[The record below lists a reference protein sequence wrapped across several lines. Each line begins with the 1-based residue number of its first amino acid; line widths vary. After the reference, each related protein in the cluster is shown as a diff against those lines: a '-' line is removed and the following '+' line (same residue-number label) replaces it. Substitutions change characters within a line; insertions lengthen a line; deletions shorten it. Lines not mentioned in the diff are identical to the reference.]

1 VRHRVPELADR
12 QARVVL
18 DATDVEVVAASDL
31 QLLLVGGRVGGK
43 LHGDEDVRL
52 TIEFSAQSKED
63 HDGKSTAAEEALASG
78 WGGKAVAE
86 VGVDARPQQE
96 VGNVLGLVVVLGQ
109 DNGKR
114 QEDGVVVELPK
125 DGEHGKVEADLVG
138 LRKVER
144 GVRELLDGPRV
155 ARPRLFVSVASV
167 EDGVI
172 EVPELLFDD
181 KLPNGGRSDGH
192 DEDFVGVLT
201 LQKLLEN
208 FLLVLGEG
216 VGVIV
221 GQ

>member
-1 VRHRVPELADR
+1 MRHRVPELADR

-63 HDGKSTAAEEALASG
+63 HDGESTAAEEALASG

-96 VGNVLGLVVVLGQ
+96 VGNLLGLVVVLGQ

-167 EDGVI
+167 EDAEI
-172 EVPELLFDD
+172 EGLVVLLHNP
-181 KLPNGGRSDGH
+181 LPDGGRSNRH
-192 DEDFVGVLT
+192 DEELVGVLT

>member
-1 VRHRVPELADR
+1 MRHRVPELADR

-18 DATDVEVVAASDL
+18 DGTDVEVVAASDL

-63 HDGKSTAAEEALASG
+63 HDGKSTAAEEPLASG

-167 EDGVI
+167 EDAEI
-172 EVPELLFDD
+172 EGLVVLLHNP
-181 KLPNGGRSDGH
+181 LPDGGRSNRH
-192 DEDFVGVLT
+192 DEELVGVLT

>member
-1 VRHRVPELADR
+1 MRHRVPELADR

-18 DATDVEVVAASDL
+18 DGTDVEVVAASDL

-96 VGNVLGLVVVLGQ
+96 LRHLLGLVVVLGQ

-167 EDGVI
+167 EDAEI
-172 EVPELLFDD
+172 EGLVVLLHDP
-181 KLPNGGRSDGH
+181 LPDGGRSNRH
-192 DEDFVGVLT
+192 DEELVGVLT

>member
-1 VRHRVPELADR
+1 MRHRVPELADR

-63 HDGKSTAAEEALASG
+63 HDGESTAAEEALSSG

-138 LRKVER
+138 LRKVEV
-144 GVRELLDGPRV
+144 GLRELLDGPRV

-167 EDGVI
+167 EDAEI
-172 EVPELLFDD
+172 EGLVVLLHDP
-181 KLPNGGRSDGH
+181 LPDGGRSNRH
-192 DEDFVGVLT
+192 DEELVGVLT

>member
-1 VRHRVPELADR
+1 MRHGVSELTDL

-18 DATDVEVVAASDL
+18 DAADVEVVAASNL
-31 QLLLVGGRVGGK
+31 QLLLVGGRVGGE
-43 LHGDEDVRL
+43 LHGDDDVGL
-52 TIEFSAQSKED
+52 SIKFAAKTKGD
-63 HDGKSTAAEEALASG
+63 DDGESTAAEEALASG

-167 EDGVI
+167 EDAEI
-172 EVPELLFDD
+172 EGLVVLLHDP
-181 KLPNGGRSDGH
+181 LPDGGRSNRH
-192 DEDFVGVLT
+192 DEELVGVLT